1 MPSSSSLVASSLETL
16 DETGHTSLV
25 QVVAEAVDSGR
36 ASPVAAEEA
45 RCATITAEK
54 EASTTVQ
61 YVAIAVDK
69 VEADVEAVKISTTI
83 DANSIGDSVVKIH
96 NLFCFRED
104 PQI

>member
-1 MPSSSSLVASSLETL
+1 
-16 DETGHTSLV
+16 
-25 QVVAEAVDSGR
+25 
-36 ASPVAAEEA
+36 
-45 RCATITAEK
+45 
-54 EASTTVQ
+54 VQ